1 MYEKA
6 SVKGVGYKDVEMIIS
21 TQAGFSGDKLVEK
34 ESGSGNVIAEITEL
48 EAERQLKGSTTMPT
62 PLYWGM
68 THDQPICAYPAGSIP
83 MDYINFTKEAEFEY
97 MPVSYQ
103 TGTYDQKWIEKLCV
117 QNYRIGAVLTEMY
130 THAEHLQK
138 TTEVKT
144 RSYGFCPFDFT
155 DVAHEGYTLPKNCC
169 TGVLEANLNSNVI
182 GVAHI
187 GWLSRDHLAD
197 KQLKGRHAEYGRSVE
212 DLTGVFSIEK
222 FIQLWGNSTC
232 GSISVDWLPC
242 V

>member
-1 MYEKA
+1 
-6 SVKGVGYKDVEMIIS
+6 
-21 TQAGFSGDKLVEK
+21 
-34 ESGSGNVIAEITEL
+34 
-48 EAERQLKGSTTMPT
+48 
-62 PLYWGM
+62 
-68 THDQPICAYPAGSIP
+68 
-83 MDYINFTKEAEFEY
+83 
-97 MPVSYQ
+97 
-103 TGTYDQKWIEKLCV
+103 
-117 QNYRIGAVLTEMY
+117 MY

-144 RSYGFCPFDFT
+144 RLYGSFWPL
-155 DVAHEGYTLPKNCC
+155 LPTPINPNTCC

-187 GWLSRDHLAD
+187 GWISRDPLAD
-197 KQLKGRHAEYGRSVE
+197 NQLKGRHAEYGRSVE

-232 GSISVDWLPC
+232 GAISVDWLPC

>member
-1 MYEKA
+1 
-6 SVKGVGYKDVEMIIS
+6 
-21 TQAGFSGDKLVEK
+21 
-34 ESGSGNVIAEITEL
+34 
-48 EAERQLKGSTTMPT
+48 
-62 PLYWGM
+62 
-68 THDQPICAYPAGSIP
+68 
-83 MDYINFTKEAEFEY
+83 
-97 MPVSYQ
+97 
-103 TGTYDQKWIEKLCV
+103 CV

-144 RSYGFCPFDFT
+144 RGYGIDAT
-155 DVAHEGYTLPKNCC
+155 GGIANNDGSVSNCC

-187 GWLSRDHLAD
+187 GWLSRDPEANNPNS
-197 KQLKGRHAEYGRSVE
+197 LKGRHAEYGRSVE